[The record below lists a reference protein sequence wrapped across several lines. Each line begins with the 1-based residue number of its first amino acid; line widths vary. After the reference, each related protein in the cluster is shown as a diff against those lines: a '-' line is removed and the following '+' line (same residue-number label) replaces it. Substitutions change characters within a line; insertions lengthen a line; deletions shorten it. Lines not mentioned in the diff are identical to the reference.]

1 MGIMSCVILRATNKT
16 IKVLPPVV
24 EFLTDMSYQLHPEKL
39 SRLSAHLE
47 ELFSQVAGLTP
58 GHLPPDLADEIAG
71 TAGEIMVELADQRG
85 DALAGGVIEDA
96 RRLREVVRSLRPEAA
111 PVAEAG
117 RVLVSDLELFI
128 REDRRAA

>member
-1 MGIMSCVILRATNKT
+1 MN
-16 IKVLPPVV
+16 
-24 EFLTDMSYQLHPEKL
+24 YQLHPEKL

-47 ELFSQVAGLTP
+47 ELFSQVSGITA

-71 TAGEIMVELADQRG
+71 TAGEIMVELANQRG
-85 DALAGGVIEDA
+85 DELARGVIEDA

-111 PVAEAG
+111 PAAEAG
-117 RVLVSDLELFI
+117 RALVSDLELFI